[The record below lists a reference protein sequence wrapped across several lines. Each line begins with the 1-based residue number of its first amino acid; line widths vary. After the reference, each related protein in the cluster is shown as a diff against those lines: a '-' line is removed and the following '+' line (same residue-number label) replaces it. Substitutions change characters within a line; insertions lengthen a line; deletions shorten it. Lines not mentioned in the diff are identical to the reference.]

1 MGFVYCSIA
10 MMKLDLHAERVEQ
23 AIDRVERFL
32 DEAALRNQPEVLL
45 IHGHGKGLLKNAVR
59 AYLKTSPYSSSFR
72 PGYPSEGGD
81 GATVVTLRE

>member
-1 MGFVYCSIA
+1 MGFVYCSTA

-23 AIDRVERFL
+23 AMDRVERFL
-32 DEAALRNQPEVLL
+32 DEAALRNEPEVLI
-45 IHGHGKGLLKNAVR
+45 IHGHGAGKLKTAVR

-72 PGYPSEGGD
+72 PGYPQEGGD